1 MKAMVFAA
9 GLGTRLLD
17 ETSDNPKALVKIGGK
32 PMLQHAIERL
42 KNEGIDEIVV
52 NVHHFSELVAQFLSE
67 NNFGIPIHISDESDK
82 LLDTGGGL
90 KKAAYYFNNNSP
102 VLIYNVDILSS
113 LDLQTLKNE
122 HLKSGALA
130 TLVVRHRET
139 QRYFKFDE
147 NKNLVGWL
155 NKKTGKSKKV
165 KAENFEN
172 ATEMAFSGI
181 HIIQPEMFKLMPE
194 TERFSIT
201 DFYLDL
207 AKTQLIKGFFDDSE
221 LWMDVGKPEQLKM
234 ARELFGC

>member
-102 VLIYNVDILSS
+102 
-113 LDLQTLKNE
+113 
-122 HLKSGALA
+122 
-130 TLVVRHRET
+130 
-139 QRYFKFDE
+139 
-147 NKNLVGWL
+147 
-155 NKKTGKSKKV
+155 
-165 KAENFEN
+165 
-172 ATEMAFSGI
+172 
-181 HIIQPEMFKLMPE
+181 
-194 TERFSIT
+194 
-201 DFYLDL
+201 
-207 AKTQLIKGFFDDSE
+207 
-221 LWMDVGKPEQLKM
+221 
-234 ARELFGC
+234 

>member
-122 HLKSGALA
+122 HIL
-130 TLVVRHRET
+130 
-139 QRYFKFDE
+139 YF
-147 NKNLVGWL
+147 N
-155 NKKTGKSKKV
+155 
-165 KAENFEN
+165 
-172 ATEMAFSGI
+172 I
-181 HIIQPEMFKLMPE
+181 
-194 TERFSIT
+194 
-201 DFYLDL
+201 
-207 AKTQLIKGFFDDSE
+207 
-221 LWMDVGKPEQLKM
+221 
-234 ARELFGC
+234 